1 MLQNKIHKQIKDN
14 EHPIPKLNN
23 LKKSKQPRLPNNSSN
38 KNALNTQLT
47 RSMKFQ
53 VTIVILFIV
62 KAKTGRNIK
71 ITKIMEKKKT
81 ETNHSNCNSNKK
93 VKNYSM
99 IHLSISIETNYKM
112 IKLGSLNI
120 KTTSIIISILEDPRE
135 TEKDTRIN
143 NNKQL
148 ESFKITRFPTI
159 NGNHKSNYSSSTTIN
174 HNKTELVTQMSST
187 INSIIKKDFSLKARP
202 KINMH

>member
-1 MLQNKIHKQIKDN
+1 
-14 EHPIPKLNN
+14 
-23 LKKSKQPRLPNNSSN
+23 
-38 KNALNTQLT
+38 
-47 RSMKFQ
+47 
-53 VTIVILFIV
+53 
-62 KAKTGRNIK
+62 
-71 ITKIMEKKKT
+71 
-81 ETNHSNCNSNKK
+81 
-93 VKNYSM
+93 M
-99 IHLSISIETNYKM
+99 IYLSISIETNYKM